1 MNKTSFASLTTV
13 AGDYQDP
20 GTTII
25 DTVASDALDA
35 VTGGTAQSVVNCRAP
50 NARAS
55 DRFQTF
61 MDRIRQMRDL
71 QCPTLPTP
79 TPPTPSTTPT
89 PKPGD
94 RYAPGTHNDP

>member
-1 MNKTSFASLTTV
+1 MNKTGFASLTTIV
-13 AGDYQDP
+13 GDYHDP

-35 VTGGTAQSVVNCRAP
+35 VTGGTARGVVNCRDP
-50 NARAS
+50 NAGAR

-61 MDRIRQMRDL
+61 IDRIRQMRDL

-79 TPPTPSTTPT
+79 TPSTTPP

>member
-1 MNKTSFASLTTV
+1 MNKTSFASLIAV
-13 AGDYQDP
+13 AGDDPDP

-35 VTGGTAQSVVNCRAP
+35 VTGGTAHGVVNRRDPDAG
-50 NARAS
+50 AS

-61 MDRIRQMRDL
+61 MDRIRQMGDL

-79 TPPTPSTTPT
+79 TTPTPSTTPT

-94 RYAPGTHNDP
+94 RYPPGTNHDP